1 MIDVSKSSAMKCKLR
16 NGLSYSNGQEK
27 FLARGKLDAVSVQL
41 TATLLEE
48 ENKVLS
54 FSSILGVF
62 PVDINT
68 VETQVLYKLDG
79 AAGKLCSSGSRRSR
93 LGKVDRISPT
103 SNGEESLELPVTL
116 LEKEKLFDTAVNV
129 VAGETR
135 FC

>member
-1 MIDVSKSSAMKCKLR
+1 MIYVSKSSVMKCKLR
-16 NGLSYSNGQEK
+16 NRPSYSNGQEE
-27 FLARGKLDAVSVQL
+27 FLARGKLDTVSVQL

-48 ENKVLS
+48 ENEVLG
-54 FSSILGVF
+54 FSGILGVF

-68 VETQVLYKLDG
+68 VETQVLHKLDG
-79 AAGKLCSSGSRRSR
+79 AAGEFCSSGSRRSG

-116 LEKEKLFDTAVNV
+116 LEKEKLFDTAINV
-129 VAGETR
+129 GTGERR